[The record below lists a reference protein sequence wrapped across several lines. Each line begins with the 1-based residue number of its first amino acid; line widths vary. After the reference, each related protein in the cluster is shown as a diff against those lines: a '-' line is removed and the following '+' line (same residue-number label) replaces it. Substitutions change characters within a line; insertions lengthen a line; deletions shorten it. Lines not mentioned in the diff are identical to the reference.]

1 MHIPK
6 PLASPQVLTN
16 SAKSALLAQKSTL
29 FMEKLLQYVDSG
41 RSRAAGGSLC
51 FPTFYYLKLNLGIK
65 LSWWSFVYI
74 KEVDIKK
81 ALSVLLPCSI
91 PGGSCKTKSSC
102 SRGG

>member
-29 FMEKLLQYVDSG
+29 FMEKTPSSQEKIKRLL
-41 RSRAAGGSLC
+41 
-51 FPTFYYLKLNLGIK
+51 PTFFCTYCQKFNLGIK
-65 LSWWSFVYI
+65 LSGWSFVYI

-81 ALSVLLPCSI
+81 ALLATLNCH
-91 PGGSCKTKSSC
+91 GAEE
-102 SRGG
+102 